1 MLTWCL
7 AARTQPE
14 KRSHGPPLHTAS
26 ASWLILFHLHGAIT
40 VFTAVIAKVG
50 PDHPGAHSN
59 CPNTQLQTNKEKITV
74 ANPL

>member
-50 PDHPGAHSN
+50 PDHLGLTAIVQI
-59 CPNTQLQTNKEKITV
+59 PNFKQTKRK
-74 ANPL
+74 